1 MAIGI
6 WLLIIGLL
14 IIIAGVVIFYVTSI
28 LSTTW
33 LWVIIG
39 GGVLLIIVG
48 AILFFMNRKKPAPPK
63 KEMPPMQQPI
73 FIPPEPEPVIQQPM
87 YPPYMPQNPL
97 VIPSGNNGNTDLAI
111 LLQQQNFQQQQQI
124 RDLENKFEKQQERE
138 RDDRRY
144 RQLEAKLLAQNVQQP
159 MPNVIVPPNRQ
170 LIPAQVQRGGQAMG
184 VREAFINPQVISGG
198 INAGVAGLQVAPQ
211 LVQAFTQPQLVEL
224 GTTIAGKVGPTLLS
238 AVKGVGSV
246 NNLGYAMK
254 AVGSTS
260 KLITH

>member
-39 GGVLLIIVG
+39 LGVLLIIVG

-97 VIPSGNNGNTDLAI
+97 VIPNGNNGNTDLAI

-184 VREAFINPQVISGG
+184 VREAFINPQVISSTIQG
-198 INAGVAGLQVAPQ
+198 GVAGMQTVPA
-211 LVQAFTQPQLVEL
+211 LVQAFTQPQLIAA
-224 GTTIAGKVGPTLLS
+224 GTQAIGKVAPLVS
-238 AVKGVGSV
+238 RAAGSIR
-246 NNLGYAMK
+246 LP
-254 AVGSTS
+254 
-260 KLITH
+260 